1 MPWTSLCPRRLLHNR
16 DAAILPRCALCQ
28 LHTRAFV
35 AWWLSQSTS
44 PYHVLCAQTICN
56 THDHSPCSCLPYGRG
71 GARWDLNSKLRRTS
85 LRRRKKKK
93 KRPKA
98 TKQEKGRKELT
109 VEIVQSAQ
117 HRQGSNYPVKLP
129 QVKNHD
135 KV

>member
-1 MPWTSLCPRRLLHNR
+1 MVNRERGRRLETYLQNQKYKVETLKLLRHLPWTSLCPRRLLHNR

-85 LRRRKKKK
+85 LRRRKKRRRGQKLPSKK
-93 KRPKA
+93 KE
-98 TKQEKGRKELT
+98 EK
-109 VEIVQSAQ
+109 
-117 HRQGSNYPVKLP
+117 N
-129 QVKNHD
+129 
-135 KV
+135 